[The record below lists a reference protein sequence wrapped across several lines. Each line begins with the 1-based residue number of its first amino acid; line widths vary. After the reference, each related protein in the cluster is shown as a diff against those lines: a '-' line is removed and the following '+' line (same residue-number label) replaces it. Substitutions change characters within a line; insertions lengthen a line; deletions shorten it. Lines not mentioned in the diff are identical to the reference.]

1 MAENGNHT
9 SGGNENGERYFTQ
22 SEMDAIIGERLS
34 RERSKYADY
43 DSLKERAGKYDE
55 LQENSKTELQK
66 ANEKA
71 ARLEKELGDL
81 KKTNSVREIREKIS
95 GEMKV
100 PAELL
105 TGEDEETCKKQAEA
119 FLKYVKPQRYPD
131 TKPNNRRNTG
141 GHETNESMRD
151 FARQIFGR
159 GE

>member
-1 MAENGNHT
+1 MKDFVFEYDILPVHIVFSFAALIAFYKKGNI
-9 SGGNENGERYFTQ
+9 R
-22 SEMDAIIGERLS
+22 D
-34 RERSKYADY
+34 SKEVIEFFE
-43 DSLKERAGKYDE
+43 KAGKYDE
-55 LQENSKTELQK
+55 LQENGKTELQK

-81 KKTNSVREIREKIS
+81 KKTNSVRAIREKIS

-119 FLKYVKPQRYPD
+119 FLKYIKPSGYPD

-141 GHETNESMRD
+141 GHEPNESMRD